1 MYIKNSRP
9 KPDFLH
15 YNHNPKPSHC
25 CFFYQGA
32 DYWLQAAPDKI
43 ANQQKIEWFF
53 RHLPTFFP
61 VPGAVRGNVRAISSA
76 LCVFF
81 VVLKQLLPCFI
92 VQRAVAQIP
101 SCKPPYSYVGF
112 SYEKKEGA
120 RLRPPCLCGAFDR
133 PLSGT
138 VKPISPT
145 YGTSTAECLL
155 RRRSYEV

>member
-1 MYIKNSRP
+1 MYIKNSRS

-25 CFFYQGA
+25 CFFHQGA
-32 DYWLQAAPDKI
+32 DYWLQAAPGKI

-53 RHLPTFFP
+53 VIFRHF
-61 VPGAVRGNVRAISSA
+61 PGARSSA
-76 LCVFF
+76 RKCPSDLLGVMRFSEFSTSNSLASLCNGLLHKFRHASLPVF
-81 VVLKQLLPCFI
+81 LSEILL
-92 VQRAVAQIP
+92 R
-101 SCKPPYSYVGF
+101 
-112 SYEKKEGA
+112 KKEGA

>member
-25 CFFYQGA
+25 CFFIRARILGCKRRRTK
-32 DYWLQAAPDKI
+32 LQISKRWSSFSSFSDI
-43 ANQQKIEWFF
+43 
-53 RHLPTFFP
+53 FP
-61 VPGAVRGNVRAISSA
+61 VPGAVRGNVRAISST

-81 VVLKQLLPCFI
+81 VALNQQLSGFI

>member
-15 YNHNPKPSHC
+15 YNHNQKPSHC
-25 CFFYQGA
+25 CFFIRTRILGCKRSRTK
-32 DYWLQAAPDKI
+32 LQISKRWSSFFAICRHFSRCPEQCAEMSERSPRRY
-43 ANQQKIEWFF
+43 AFF
-53 RHLPTFFP
+53 RSSQP
-61 VPGAVRGNVRAISSA
+61 VTPLLYCATGCCTNSVMQASVLLRG
-76 LCVFF
+76 
-81 VVLKQLLPCFI
+81 LLL
-92 VQRAVAQIP
+92 Q
-101 SCKPPYSYVGF
+101 
-112 SYEKKEGA
+112 KKEGA

>member
-15 YNHNPKPSHC
+15 YTHNQKPSHC
-25 CFFYQGA
+25 CFFHQGT
-32 DYWLQAAPDKI
+32 DLGLQAAPDKI

-53 RHLPTFFP
+53 RHFPTFSRCPEQCAEMSERSPRRYAFFRSSQTVTP
-61 VPGAVRGNVRAISSA
+61 LLYCAAGCCTNSVMQASVLLRGI
-76 LCVFF
+76 
-81 VVLKQLLPCFI
+81 LL
-92 VQRAVAQIP
+92 R
-101 SCKPPYSYVGF
+101 
-112 SYEKKEGA
+112 KKEGA